1 MKTWIVIFTLIVYGG
16 ASIAAP
22 VELTK
27 KTPPTKSKSEP
38 HKKQQPGGVIAQN
51 KILTY

>member
-1 MKTWIVIFTLIVYGG
+1 MKIWIVMLTLIGYAG

-22 VELTK
+22 VEITK

-38 HKKQQPGGVIAQN
+38 HKKQQTGGMIA
-51 KILTY
+51 